1 MADLRKMTVERLRE
15 LARKVLGPGHSRL
28 KTKDDL
34 LAALEAAERN
44 DAASPAAKG
53 AARPA
58 ARPSAGAA
66 GRAAKGKAA
75 RAESPGGTEAGPPR
89 KRAKADAA
97 GRAEKVTAEKVTAKA
112 VQAAG
117 KAAKAGARAAA
128 RAGKAA
134 VELAEGVREAVKA
147 KGGQAAP
154 RRRTG
159 KLAAAAAAVGEAAA
173 GIAAAARA
181 GARARRGE
189 KEPGGGPA
197 DPAGFFVARVRGED
211 AVREA
216 PHPMTETAEA
226 APPERS
232 EPEPDAPAAGEGGFD
247 ERLGDLPW
255 GYGDD
260 AFVALPRDPRTLFLY
275 WDLSRE
281 TTRSGFEGL
290 DHPRAQLRVFARAG
304 DGWEPVRTLEFAL
317 ESRGY
322 YVHELDPGRVYRAEI
337 HAVDR
342 RGSDRQVGRGSN
354 EMMLPPLGPSPI
366 IDDRFIRIPWDMP
379 LGRLL
384 GRGHAGGPFSEE
396 ARALLARL
404 SDWSRFAV
412 RGGGAASAGGIGGRS
427 GDSWPTSPAPTSP
440 GMGFGGGRGG
450 A

>member
-1 MADLRKMTVERLRE
+1 MADLRKMTVEGLRE
-15 LARKVLGPGHSRL
+15 LARKVLGPRHSRL
-28 KTKDDL
+28 KTRDDL
-34 LAALEAAERN
+34 LTALEAAE
-44 DAASPAAKG
+44 AEK
-53 AARPA
+53 ARPSAPPSTSTKA

-66 GRAAKGKAA
+66 GRATKAGKGAKAGATVGEETPGAGRKPSKAKAA
-75 RAESPGGTEAGPPR
+75 
-89 KRAKADAA
+89 AA
-97 GRAEKVTAEKVTAKA
+97 SVATKA

-117 KAAKAGARAAA
+117 KAARAGARAAS

-134 VELAEGVREAVKA
+134 VEVAEGVREAVKPSGKA
-147 KGGQAAP
+147 ESRK
-154 RRRTG
+154 RTG
-159 KLAAAAAAVGEAAA
+159 KVASAAAAVAGAAA
-173 GIAAAARA
+173 GLASAV
-181 GARARRGE
+181 GGGGRARKGA
-189 KEPGGGPA
+189 KEQGSGPA

-216 PHPMTETAEA
+216 PHPMTETADA
-226 APPERS
+226 GPERTEQ
-232 EPEPDAPAAGEGGFD
+232 EPSPLVNGGFD
-247 ERLGDLPW
+247 EKLGELPW

-275 WDLSRE
+275 WDLSAE
-281 TTRSGFEGL
+281 TTRAGFDGL
-290 DHPRAQLRVFARAG
+290 DHPRAQLRIYARAG
-304 DGWEPVRTLEFAL
+304 EGWEPVRTLEFAI

-322 YVHELDPGRVYRAEI
+322 YVHELEPGRIYRAEI

-342 RGSDRQVGRGSN
+342 RGADRVIGRGSN

-412 RGGGAASAGGIGGRS
+412 RGGGAGSAGGMGGRP
-427 GDSWPTSPAPTSP
+427 GASWPTSPAPTSP
-440 GMGFGGGRGG
+440 GAGFGGGREGG
-450 A
+450 